1 MNNIWFVGNPRLW
14 WKDDLKN
21 HPELVA
27 LDGSYIDGKLAKN
40 LRKVY
45 PYGELITSKTDK
57 FTAKGFENKDII
69 ITSKTS
75 SALFPLSNV
84 LNGEITENNFDHV
97 ADQFLSA
104 EIGLDSVVCID
115 VTFKHIKH
123 MITEYW
129 MMPASG
135 IATDPFVL
143 RTTPNSWE
151 LRGWMEGKDDFT
163 PGRWYTMDR
172 RTNVT
177 DWTAL
182 QLQDFIVKNPRYCD
196 RVVLRIYKWY
206 DCAIDD
212 KKNGLKRFWIFG
224 SEKHKF
230 KLPELKSPD
239 DNFVWVVPYNDLTL
253 EDK

>member
-1 MNNIWFVGNPRLW
+1 
-14 WKDDLKN
+14 
-21 HPELVA
+21 
-27 LDGSYIDGKLAKN
+27 
-40 LRKVY
+40 
-45 PYGELITSKTDK
+45 
-57 FTAKGFENKDII
+57 
-69 ITSKTS
+69 
-75 SALFPLSNV
+75 
-84 LNGEITENNFDHV
+84 
-97 ADQFLSA
+97 
-104 EIGLDSVVCID
+104 
-115 VTFKHIKH
+115 

-182 QLQDFIVKNPRYCD
+182 QLQDFKVKNPRYCD
-196 RVVLRIYKWY
+196 RVVLRIYKWN